1 MAIRMQLD
9 GIKARPGQ
17 PANRG
22 RLAMAEAPFIGR
34 AEIGAAVPTRLRS
47 ATPNSLLSRFA
58 LLLLETGL
66 IPPQRWVRS
75 KARLA
80 SVCTDSLTDW
90 IEQRTGTL
98 QVLKPCFGATVERGH
113 GGEGD
118 AGRLTVA
125 WAAEVINCIE
135 IGAGMTALAAMNP
148 RLPGTVLSAI
158 RMAGWNSIP
167 VFSFDDQIDFCQC
180 YLWGGENSEVEYAE
194 ACGID
199 GEDREDFLASTIRR
213 GDILGATLAEAFE
226 YCRRQF
232 PSERSLARFH
242 NAVQSFPVRR
252 ILQLVREI
260 RAIGEVDMVRSFHRE
275 ASEEGG
281 DFVGFGTVLRWHGA
295 DSTVDVLDRLQ
306 QMEFE
311 SGTGFEDCCVQ
322 CLPLDDADAFAA
334 CLGELSRVLR
344 HMRCLDELL
353 WLLCAEEW
361 SSTSLSSD
369 QR

>member
-1 MAIRMQLD
+1 MAICMQLD
-9 GIKARPGQ
+9 GIKARRGQ

-22 RLAMAEAPFIGR
+22 RLAMADAPFVGR
-34 AEIGAAVPTRLRS
+34 AEISAAVPTRLRS
-47 ATPNSLLSRFA
+47 STPTALLSRFA

-80 SVCTDSLTDW
+80 SICTESLSDW

-98 QVLKPCFGATVERGH
+98 QVLKACFGATVERDH

-118 AGRLTVA
+118 AGRVTVA
-125 WAAEVINCIE
+125 WAAEAINCIE
-135 IGAGMTALAAMNP
+135 IGAAMTALAAINP

-167 VFSFDDQIDFCQC
+167 VFAFDDQIDFCEC

-194 ACGID
+194 AYGIHH
-199 GEDREDFLASTIRR
+199 EDIADFLESTIRR
-213 GDILGATLAEAFE
+213 GDILGATPAEAFE

-242 NAVQSFPVRR
+242 NAVESVPVRR
-252 ILQLVREI
+252 ILELVREI
-260 RAIGEVDMVRSFHRE
+260 RAIGEVDMVRSFHRA

-281 DFVGFGTVLRWHGA
+281 DFVGFGAVLRWNGA
-295 DSTVDVLDRLQ
+295 DRTVDVLDRLQ

-311 SGTGFEDCCVQ
+311 SGTGFEECGVQ
-322 CLPLDDADAFAA
+322 YLPLRDAEAFASF
-334 CLGELSRVLR
+334 LGDLSRVLR

-361 SSTSLSSD
+361 SSYSSSRD
-369 QR
+369 